1 MEYIFRFKNAAIGS
15 TVAKSRLG
23 RCTFPLKS
31 FPTQIHELVGDNPE
45 QNTKNTSIHH
55 ERVFTL
61 LLFLLLYFNGITT

>member
-1 MEYIFRFKNAAIGS
+1 MEYIFRFKNATIGS

-31 FPTQIHELVGDNPE
+31 FPTQIHELVGDNPG